1 MPLIGTLTSGVSAM
15 RAFTKNLEVIG
26 NNIAN
31 VNTIAFKGSTV
42 SFQDSFSNMIRSAAP
57 ANASGSVANQGPIQ
71 VGTGV
76 QLGTIRNNLT
86 QGSLSATGVQTDLGI
101 SGEGFFVVRNVT
113 GSASYATRAGN
124 FRFDTNGFLVNDQG
138 YRIQGLTGG
147 TASSAPS
154 TAGDIQLATPP
165 LGYSRT
171 SFSIGKDGSIM
182 EFYSNGTTNANYVTG
197 QITLQT
203 FKDPSA
209 LTKDGYNL
217 YTGFASAGANTATKP
232 GDPGTGTIQSGALEL
247 ANVDLTEQF
256 SDMITVQRSFQA
268 SSRLITVS
276 DQILEDIVNLKR

>member
-26 NNIAN
+26 NNISN

-42 SFQDSFSNMIRSAAP
+42 SFQDSFSNTIRNAAP
-57 ANASGSVANQGPIQ
+57 ANGSVSNQGPIQ

-113 GSASYATRAGN
+113 GSTSYATRAGN
-124 FRFDTNGFLVNDQG
+124 FRFDTAGFLVNDQG

-147 TASSAPS
+147 TSGSAPS

-165 LGYSRT
+165 SGYSRT
-171 SFSIGKDGSIM
+171 SYSIGKDGSIM
-182 EFYSNGTTNANYVTG
+182 EFYSNGTLNQNFITG

-217 YTGFASAGANTATKP
+217 YTGFASAGANTVTKP